1 MLFDKDHSIP
11 STPSNPHTRA
21 CGTSMAATNSVSNW
35 EACSRKTLL
44 ATGSEI
50 LSWGYI
56 LLRCCWQHHD
66 RLEMAG
72 CYTASMNHK
81 VLQDFFFSWPVEV
94 ADLLWAESMVAK
106 LHVCFFC
113 FLWGS
118 QQIICISRTPLV
130 LLDCIL
136 PHPPTCPKSVSPSSP
151 SPLQPINH
159 SSVFLCTLLSYV
171 LLGFSSASLTHA
183 TYALCCL

>member
-81 VLQDFFFSWPVEV
+81 VLQDFFFSFFF
-94 ADLLWAESMVAK
+94 DQLKLLTYSEQKAW
-106 LHVCFFC
+106 
-113 FLWGS
+113 
-118 QQIICISRTPLV
+118 
-130 LLDCIL
+130 LLSCM
-136 PHPPTCPKSVSPSSP
+136 
-151 SPLQPINH
+151 
-159 SSVFLCTLLSYV
+159 SVFFLLLFFVRITANNLYLQNAPGAAWLYPASPPNLPQICV
-171 LLGFSSASLTHA
+171 SFFSLSSATH
-183 TYALCCL
+183 